1 MTSPDL
7 NLLFALDVLL
17 TEGSVARAASR
28 LRLSPSAMSRTLA
41 RLREATGD
49 PLLVR
54 AGRGLV
60 ATPRAEELRQQVG
73 RVVQDAEAL
82 LRPATLLDLR
92 SLDRVFTLRTNESFV
107 EEFAPRLVARI
118 QADAPGVRLRF
129 APKSDKDVMSLRDA
143 AIDLDI
149 GVAGETGQ
157 EVRIQALLR
166 DRFIGAVRTG
176 HPLSEGTVTPERYA
190 AGRHISV
197 SRRGREKGPIDEAL
211 NLLGLQRTVVCMVSG
226 FSAALAMARTS
237 DLIASVPER
246 HTEGARAGMHSF
258 PLPVATAEVTISMLW
273 HPRLDADP
281 AQRWLR
287 DCVREVCAARV
298 NAPSPPRA
306 P

>member
-1 MTSPDL
+1 MKSPDL
-7 NLLFALDVLL
+7 NLLFALDILL
-17 TEGSVARAASR
+17 TEGSVARAANR

-41 RLREATGD
+41 RLRQATGD

-54 AGRGLV
+54 AGRGLA
-60 ATPRAEELRQQVG
+60 ATPRAEQLRQQVG

-92 SLDRVFTLRTNESFV
+92 RLDRVFTLRTNESFV
-107 EEFAPRLVARI
+107 EEFAPRLVACI

-149 GVAGETGQ
+149 GVAGETGP

-176 HPLSEGTVTPERYA
+176 HPLGEGAVTPERYA

-211 NLLGLQRTVVCMVSG
+211 NRLGLQRTVVCMVSG

-287 DCVREVCAARV
+287 DCVREVCSASR
-298 NAPSPPRA
+298 
-306 P
+306 

>member
-17 TEGSVARAASR
+17 AEGSVARAASR

-60 ATPRAEELRQQVG
+60 ATPRAEELRQQAG

-82 LRPATLLDLR
+82 LRPATLLDLP

-129 APKSDKDVMSLRDA
+129 APKSDRDVMSLRDA

-149 GVAGETGQ
+149 GVAGETGP

-166 DRFIGAVRTG
+166 DRFIGAVRMG

-211 NLLGLQRTVVCMVSG
+211 NRLGLQRTVVCMVSG

-287 DCVREVCAARV
+287 DRVREVCAASR
-298 NAPSPPRA
+298 
-306 P
+306 

>member
-28 LRLSPSAMSRTLA
+28 LRLSPSAMSRTLS

-149 GVAGETGQ
+149 GVAGETGP

-176 HPLSEGTVTPERYA
+176 HPLSEDTVTPERYA

-211 NLLGLQRTVVCMVSG
+211 NRLGLQRTVVCMVSG

-258 PLPVATAEVTISMLW
+258 PLPVATAGVTISILW

-287 DCVREVCAARV
+287 DCVREVCTTSR
-298 NAPSPPRA
+298 
-306 P
+306 

>member
-17 TEGSVARAASR
+17 TEGSVARAANR

-41 RLREATGD
+41 RLRQATGD

-54 AGRGLV
+54 SGRGLV
-60 ATPRAEELRQQVG
+60 ATPRAEELRQ
-73 RVVQDAEAL
+73 
-82 LRPATLLDLR
+82 
-92 SLDRVFTLRTNESFV
+92 
-107 EEFAPRLVARI
+107 
-118 QADAPGVRLRF
+118 
-129 APKSDKDVMSLRDA
+129 LRDV

-149 GVAGETGQ
+149 GVAGETGP

-166 DRFIGAVRTG
+166 DRFIGAVRMG

-211 NLLGLQRTVVCMVSG
+211 NRLGLQRTIVCMVSG

-246 HTEGARAGMHSF
+246 HTEGARVGMHSF
-258 PLPVATAEVTISMLW
+258 ALPVATAGVTISMLW

-287 DCVREVCAARV
+287 DCVREICAASR
-298 NAPSPPRA
+298 
-306 P
+306 

>member
-1 MTSPDL
+1 MASPDL

-17 TEGSVARAASR
+17 SEGSVARAASR

-54 AGRGLV
+54 AGRSLV

-82 LRPATLLDLR
+82 LRPARLLDLGR
-92 SLDRVFTLRTNESFV
+92 LDRIFTLRTNESFV

-129 APKSDKDVMSLRDA
+129 APKSDNVMSLRDA

-149 GVAGETGQ
+149 GVAGETGP

-166 DRFIGAVRTG
+166 DRFIGAVRMG
-176 HPLSEGTVTPERYA
+176 HPLSEGAVTPERYA

-258 PLPVATAEVTISMLW
+258 PLPVATAGVTISMLW

-287 DCVREVCAARV
+287 DCVPEVCAAR
-298 NAPSPPRA
+298 
-306 P
+306 

>member
-17 TEGSVARAASR
+17 AEGSVARAASR

-82 LRPATLLDLR
+82 LRPATLLDLP

-129 APKSDKDVMSLRDA
+129 APKSDRDVMSLRDA

-149 GVAGETGQ
+149 GVAGETGP

-166 DRFIGAVRTG
+166 DCFIGAVRMD

-211 NLLGLQRTVVCMVSG
+211 NRLGLQRTVVCMVSG

-287 DCVREVCAARV
+287 NCVREVCAASR
-298 NAPSPPRA
+298 
-306 P
+306 

>member
-60 ATPRAEELRQQVG
+60 ATPRAEELRRQAG
-73 RVVQDAEAL
+73 RVLQDAEAL

-129 APKSDKDVMSLRDA
+129 APKSDRDVMSLRDA

-149 GVAGETGQ
+149 GVAGETGP

-166 DRFIGAVRTG
+166 DCFIGAVRMG
-176 HPLSEGTVTPERYA
+176 HPLSEGAVTPERYA
-190 AGRHISV
+190 AGGHISV

-211 NLLGLQRTVVCMVSG
+211 NRLGLQRTIVCMVSG

-246 HTEGARAGMHSF
+246 HTEGARVGMHSF
-258 PLPVATAEVTISMLW
+258 ALPVATAGVTISMLW

-287 DCVREVCAARV
+287 DCVREICAASR
-298 NAPSPPRA
+298 
-306 P
+306 